1 MSETVKYVAN
11 GGQTYLP
18 CQDNVNVPFV
28 AYEKPEKP
36 NPLLPELEL
45 NQDAIDKGYVLP
57 SQKQHFLP
65 GITSEMMD
73 WFWAN
78 MEKGLLS
85 VGSGFSQ
92 EIYMGKNSGRVWYGS
107 FCPYDL

>member
-18 CQDNVNVPFV
+18 CQDNVNVPFA

-57 SQKQHFLP
+57 SQKQKHGFPLLKKIPPVWNSFLRWRRSTR
-65 GITSEMMD
+65 I
-73 WFWAN
+73 FQN
-78 MEKGLLS
+78 
-85 VGSGFSQ
+85 
-92 EIYMGKNSGRVWYGS
+92 
-107 FCPYDL
+107 

>member
-11 GGQTYLP
+11 GRQTYLP

-45 NQDAIDKGYVLP
+45 NQDAIDIGNEGEGLSQLVRKNCDVMVSIPMKGKISSLNA
-57 SQKQHFLP
+57 SAAAS
-65 GITSEMMD
+65 I
-73 WFWAN
+73 
-78 MEKGLLS
+78 LLYET
-85 VGSGFSQ
+85 VRQRIG
-92 EIYMGKNSGRVWYGS
+92 
-107 FCPYDL
+107 

>member
-57 SQKQHFLP
+57 SQEAAFSSGYNIRDDGLVLGKH
-65 GITSEMMD
+65 GER
-73 WFWAN
+73 
-78 MEKGLLS
+78 LLS